1 MPRNANLQD
10 EFNLLSIENDLENA
24 RSRIIPFTEFTK
36 DDYQTNWH
44 HRLVAEYIEKWIN
57 KEIKRLMIFEP
68 PRHGK
73 SEQVSRRAPAYIF
86 GKRPDS
92 EFIGCT
98 YGATLAND
106 NNRDV
111 QRILDCE
118 EYKELFPETR
128 LFSKQ
133 NKITEPG
140 TWLKNSETFQIVNK
154 RGVYRCAGIGG
165 GITGKGMNYG
175 VIDDWYK
182 NAEEAESETIRNK
195 VYDWYTQ
202 VFFLRL
208 EKDACILING
218 TRWHTD
224 GLPGRLLAEAKADP
238 KADQWT
244 VLRLP
249 ALMTDE
255 EFQIKHPR
263 DPRKPGEALWPE
275 KYSANRLLAIKA
287 TIGSRKFES
296 MYQQNPSMREG
307 NIIKRNWLRFYRRI
321 PHRFDQIIQSWD
333 LSFDDKEGSS
343 FVVGQVWGRL
353 GASIYLMDEVR
364 DRMNFPSQIK
374 AVKALSAKWSK
385 AYVKVVEEKA
395 NGAALIAQLK
405 GKVSGLIGYNPK
417 TRKEDRL
424 EAVSPCFEAGDILI
438 PDPSI
443 APWINDWIEEVC
455 GAPHKKYKDRADA
468 TSQAL
473 IYFMGEPSG
482 DFDEKMTER
491 RGGTIAGSIGGG
503 EQW

>member
-1 MPRNANLQD
+1 MPHRANFED
-10 EFNLLSIENDLENA
+10 EFGILSMENDLEEA
-24 RSRIIPFTEFTK
+24 RTGIIPFTEFTK
-36 DDYQTNWH
+36 SDYRTNWH
-44 HRLVAEYIEKWIN
+44 HSLVAEYIEKWIA
-57 KEIKRLMIFEP
+57 KKIKRLMIFEP

-86 GKRPDS
+86 GINPDA
-92 EFIGCT
+92 EYMGTT
-98 YGATLAND
+98 YGATLASD

-111 QRILDCE
+111 QRILDSP
-118 EYKELFPETR
+118 EYLELFPETR
-128 LFSKQ
+128 LSTKSD
-133 NKITEPG
+133 KTIG
-140 TWLKNSETFQIVNK
+140 TWLKNSETFHIVNK

-165 GITGKGMNYG
+165 GITGKGMHYG

-202 VFFLRL
+202 VFYTRL

-218 TRWHTD
+218 TRWHQD
-224 GLPGRLLAEAKADP
+224 GLPGRLLDEAKSDP
-238 KADQWT
+238 KVDQWT

-263 DPRKPGEALWPE
+263 DPRNPGEALWPE
-275 KYSANRLLAIKA
+275 KYSAERLISIKA
-287 TIGSRKFES
+287 TIGSRKFEA
-296 MYQQNPSMREG
+296 MFQQNPSMREG

-353 GASIYLMDEVR
+353 GALIYLLDEVR
-364 DRMNFPSQIK
+364 DRMNFPSQIA
-374 AVKALSAKWSK
+374 AVKALSAKWPK
-385 AYVKVVEEKA
+385 AYAKVVEEKA
-395 NGAALIAQLK
+395 NGAALIAALR
-405 GKVSGLIGYNPK
+405 GKVAGLVPYNPK
-417 TRKEDRL
+417 TSKDARL
-424 EAVSPCFEAGDILI
+424 EAVSPFFESGDVMI

-443 APWINDWIEEVC
+443 ATWINDWVEEVC
-455 GAPHKKYKDRADA
+455 GFPHKKYTDRADA
-468 TSQAL
+468 TSMAL
-473 IYFMGEPSG
+473 IYYQGEPSG

-491 RGGTIAGSIGGG
+491 RSGTIAGSMGGDDR
-503 EQW
+503 W